1 MTKDNSGQKKTGSNY
16 FMKYAG
22 GYKSAISI
30 AVISVVVV
38 TFMSL
43 HEVSESWAWEIAKSL
58 ITINGI
64 VLGFIIVGVNLIFSE
79 RINSISQKIDIIKK
93 HWENFFK
100 ELKLGEIADSERVKE
115 KMEKS
120 LESAFVEI
128 FVPPYSITTSMS
140 YLVVSIVFALT
151 LFGVSDTTIENPILP
166 FIYPTI
172 LTLSIGFFIT
182 GVYLAI
188 KFMQSLVSSFLT
200 IEIEKALKEYFEA
213 FEKAGKKEKSG
224 KS

>member
-1 MTKDNSGQKKTGSNY
+1 MTKDNNEQKKTGSHY
-16 FMKYAG
+16 FMKFAG

-38 TFMSL
+38 TVMSL
-43 HEVSESWAWEIAKSL
+43 HEMSESWAWEIAKSL

-79 RINSISQKIDIIKK
+79 RIHSVSQKIDIIKK
-93 HWENFFK
+93 HWENFLK

-115 KMEKS
+115 KLEKS
-120 LESAFVEI
+120 LESAIAEI
-128 FVPPYSITTSMS
+128 IVPPYSIISSMS
-140 YLVVSIVFALT
+140 YLVVSIIFALT

-166 FIYPTI
+166 SIYSTI
-172 LTLSIGFFIT
+172 LTLSIGFFIF

-188 KFMQSLVSSFLT
+188 KFMQSLVSSFLS
-200 IEIEKALKEYFEA
+200 IETKKAFKECFEA
-213 FEKAGKKEKSG
+213 LEKAGKEEKPE
-224 KS
+224 